1 MKILTVKQLSVTAV
15 VAAAAA
21 HFNTFGRHTVFDLIV
36 INRGTQAVSC
46 QVGTMHLDRR
56 QSVKCFSYR
65 QISQFQRFLD
75 RLAFS
80 KLCCHTAGSDSR
92 TAAKSLETD
101 IGNDI
106 VFDFNKNLH
115 DIAAFG
121 IAYSPTPS
129 ASGITPTL
137 RGIHKMIHYFFH
149 CMP

>member
-1 MKILTVKQLSVTAV
+1 
-15 VAAAAA
+15 
-21 HFNTFGRHTVFDLIV
+21 
-36 INRGTQAVSC
+36 
-46 QVGTMHLDRR
+46 MHLDRR

-115 DIAAFG
+115 DIAAFC
-121 IAYSPTPS
+121 IAYL
-129 ASGITPTL
+129 ADAVGIGHNTHIT
-137 RGIHKMIHYFFH
+137 GIHKMIHYFFTVCH
-149 CMP
+149 KLHLLSYLW